1 MERSFTS
8 VVYKKNRSQ
17 NPQGKALVPRME
29 QIEDGTYFVSFVPDE
44 CGPYN
49 VSIRYGDKD
58 VVGSP
63 FILQAHPTGEV
74 IEKRNS
80 LRGVS

>member
-1 MERSFTS
+1 M
-8 VVYKKNRSQ
+8 
-17 NPQGKALVPRME
+17 
-29 QIEDGTYFVSFVPDE
+29 EDGTYAVSFVPDE

-49 VSIRYGDKD
+49 VSIKFGEKD

-74 IEKRNS
+74 IIL
-80 LRGVS
+80 LRKYIIKTDGFLRLPFYIFI

>member
-1 MERSFTS
+1 M
-8 VVYKKNRSQ
+8 K
-17 NPQGKALVPRME
+17 PRVE
-29 QIEDGTYFVSFVPDE
+29 KVEDGTYAVSFVPDE

-49 VSIRYGDKD
+49 VSIKFGEKD

-74 IEKRNS
+74 IIIRKILEKTFRFI
-80 LRGVS
+80 